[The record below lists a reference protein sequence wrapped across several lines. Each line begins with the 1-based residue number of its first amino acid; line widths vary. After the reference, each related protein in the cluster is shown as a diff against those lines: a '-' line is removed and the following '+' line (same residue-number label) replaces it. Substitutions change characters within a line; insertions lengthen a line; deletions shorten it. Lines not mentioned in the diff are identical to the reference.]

1 MGQHKTNGIAVDRS
15 REHRRLDAVVKR
27 ERGYSLLEVV
37 VAIAVFGAFLI
48 IITIVT
54 AEMRG
59 NEKRYPINFMAH
71 PEVSSVMARMR
82 KDIFDTT
89 YYPAEFQTYKQTPQT
104 LILYTL
110 KQTGAGTTVVW
121 DFSTSG
127 EVHRK
132 EFNGQQLATEWIA
145 HGLPS
150 FAISSY
156 SLSTGQDAVRVS
168 AIDDQKRLAIDEIF
182 VPRPHA

>member
-1 MGQHKTNGIAVDRS
+1 
-15 REHRRLDAVVKR
+15 VVKR

-54 AEMRG
+54 AEMRA
-59 NEKRYPINFMAH
+59 NEKRYPINFMSN

-89 YYPAEFQTYKQTPQT
+89 YYPSEFQNYKQTPQT

-121 DFSTSG
+121 DFSG
-127 EVHRK
+127 GGDVHRK
-132 EFNGQQLATEWIA
+132 EFNAQQLATDWVA
-145 HGLPS
+145 HGLPT
-150 FAISSY
+150 FAISYY

-182 VPRPHA
+182 VPRPHS

>member
-1 MGQHKTNGIAVDRS
+1 MN
-15 REHRRLDAVVKR
+15 R
-27 ERGYSLLEVV
+27 ERGYSLLEMV
-37 VAIAVFGAFLI
+37 VAIAIFGAFLI

-54 AEMRG
+54 AEMRS
-59 NEKRYPINFMAH
+59 NEKRYPINFMTH

-89 YYPAEFQTYKQTPQT
+89 YYPAEFQNYKQTPKT

-110 KQTGAGTTVVW
+110 KDTGAGTTVVW

-127 EVHRK
+127 DVHRK
-132 EFNGQQLATEWIA
+132 EFNAQQLTSDWPA
-145 HGLPS
+145 HGLPD
-150 FAISSY
+150 FTIGSY
-156 SLSTGQDAVRVS
+156 SLSTGQDAVRIS